1 MRRSRAE
8 WVQIVEQFERSGQS
22 HEAFCAQHRLNVGS
36 FRGWLYRLRSG
47 SERGKVA
54 RSERGKV
61 ARSERGKVARSAT
74 RLLPVR
80 VAPVGAVDEETVIE
94 LAVGDA
100 ILRVRGGFGPAYV
113 AELVT
118 LLRDRC

>member
-1 MRRSRAE
+1 MRRSRE
-8 WVQIVEQFERSGQS
+8 QWVQVVEQFGRSGQS
-22 HEAFCAQHRLNVGS
+22 HEAFCTQHRLNVGS
-36 FRGWLYRLRSG
+36 FRAWLYRLRSG
-47 SERGKVA
+47 A
-54 RSERGKV
+54 
-61 ARSERGKVARSAT
+61 ERGKVARSAT

>member
-1 MRRSRAE
+1 MRRSRGE

-22 HEAFCAQHRLNVGS
+22 HETFCAQQRLNVGS

-47 SERGKVA
+47 AGRGN
-54 RSERGKV
+54 
-61 ARSERGKVARSAT
+61 VARSAT

-80 VAPVGAVDEETVIE
+80 VAPAGAVDEETVIE
-94 LAVGDA
+94 VAVGDA